1 MDIKSRISKLREE
14 LNQHNI
20 NYYVYDNPTISD
32 SKYDILLDE
41 LEVLENKYPE
51 YLLTFLPLKILK
63 SIQKKPLS
71 KIAISDFFKEL

>member
-51 YLLTFLPLKILK
+51 YF
-63 SIQKKPLS
+63 SNV
-71 KIAISDFFKEL
+71 